1 MQKLLFLHGALGCQR
16 DFDSLK
22 AHLSTTYE
30 CYTLDFIG
38 HGDQAH
44 CEGHLSIPTF
54 AAQAQT
60 FVEQHQL
67 QNALV
72 FGYSMGGYVAT
83 YLHKQT
89 SYFSKI
95 YTLGTKFIWQKESA
109 EQEASMLNPKV
120 IAEKLP
126 AYANSLIAKHGIQY
140 WEDLLLKTAEMML
153 ELGKQPALSPSDFG
167 ELQCPMAVGLGDKDK
182 MIPISDAI
190 TIKNATPNAC
200 LDILPYTQHPIDRV
214 KTELLAGRLKY
225 FFDL

>member
-16 DFDSLK
+16 DFDPLK
-22 AHLSTTYE
+22 ALLSTTYE

-44 CEGHLSIPTF
+44 CDGALSIPAF
-54 AAQAQT
+54 AAQAKT
-60 FVEQHQL
+60 FVAQHQL

-89 SYFSKI
+89 GYFSKI
-95 YTLGTKFIWQKESA
+95 YTLGTKFIWQIESA
-109 EQEASMLNPKV
+109 MQEANMLNPKT
-120 IAEKLP
+120 ITEKFP
-126 AYANSLIAKHGIQY
+126 AYANSLMAKHGIQY

-153 ELGKQPALSPSDFG
+153 GLGKQSALSLEEFG
-167 ELQCPMAVGLGDKDK
+167 ELKCPIAVGLGDKDK

-190 TIKNATPNAC
+190 TIKNAIPNGC